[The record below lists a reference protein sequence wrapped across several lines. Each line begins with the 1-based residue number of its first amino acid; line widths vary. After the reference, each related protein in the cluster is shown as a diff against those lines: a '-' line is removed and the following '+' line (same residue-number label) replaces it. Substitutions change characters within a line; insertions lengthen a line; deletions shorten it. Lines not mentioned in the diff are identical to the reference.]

1 MKSDLND
8 SSNKKSEKKKIKC
21 DKISLSVKWTLKAKI
36 YGKFRILE
44 L

>member
-1 MKSDLND
+1 MND
-8 SSNKKSEKKKIKC
+8 NSQNKSEKKNSKC
-21 DKISLSVKWTLKAKI
+21 DKISLEVKWSLKAKI